1 MLSLENKNTKVNGSN
16 NIRSLNQNFKA
27 RLKDKLGFTLN
38 PYTLVNNALR
48 CKKSGSLQFKSEL
61 IEEVTSKLIRDNS
74 ALSYDKF
81 AYNYFTKLLYR
92 QKCNEIN
99 CDNEAFECYEKFSND
114 DFRPSSFDESF
125 CFKVLDCCKGK
136 GTLKTE
142 LICNFAHFMLDNGDF
157 TPLSARYDFAKNN
170 ADSADASALAVILV
184 SHLLQETPLIDLFTL
199 YYNHCVKDSNNTEKS
214 VNDDNGSALI
224 PEKDSI
230 LKTDNQNHEPDVK
243 YDPCKLSVDDY
254 GLSEDSL
261 KAYLQFL
268 YIFSNRLFTHDV
280 IEENSLHG
288 KFEDHFGSY
297 ARNEIALAKS
307 SSNKSYLD
315 KFVEDSYI
323 YLEKYLFKTDALH
336 DIILFVNEIKSAIE
350 DGKSES
356 ELSDLINSKKLLL
369 LNNLLSHRKEIPRPT
384 LYVLRLVRDCLL
396 LTYLSLTG

>member
-230 LKTDNQNHEPDVK
+230 LKDRK
-243 YDPCKLSVDDY
+243 SV
-254 GLSEDSL
+254 
-261 KAYLQFL
+261 
-268 YIFSNRLFTHDV
+268 V
-280 IEENSLHG
+280 
-288 KFEDHFGSY
+288 
-297 ARNEIALAKS
+297 
-307 SSNKSYLD
+307 
-315 KFVEDSYI
+315 
-323 YLEKYLFKTDALH
+323 
-336 DIILFVNEIKSAIE
+336 
-350 DGKSES
+350 
-356 ELSDLINSKKLLL
+356 
-369 LNNLLSHRKEIPRPT
+369 
-384 LYVLRLVRDCLL
+384 
-396 LTYLSLTG
+396 

>member
-16 NIRSLNQNFKA
+16 KIRSLNQNFKA

-38 PYTLVNNALR
+38 PYALVNNALR
-48 CKKSGSLQFKSEL
+48 CKKSGSLQFKGEL
-61 IEEVTSKLIRDNS
+61 LEEVTSKLIKDNS

-92 QKCNEIN
+92 QKCTEIN
-99 CDNEAFECYEKFSND
+99 CDNEAFECYEMFSND

-142 LICNFAHFMLDNGDF
+142 LICNFAHFMLDKGDF

-170 ADSADASALAVILV
+170 ADSAGDSALAVILV

-214 VNDDNGSALI
+214 VNDDNGSSLI

-230 LKTDNQNHEPDVK
+230 LKTDKQNLETDVK

-254 GLSEDSL
+254 VLSEDSL
-261 KAYLQFL
+261 KAYMQFL

-307 SSNKSYLD
+307 SSNKL
-315 KFVEDSYI
+315 K
-323 YLEKYLFKTDALH
+323 
-336 DIILFVNEIKSAIE
+336 
-350 DGKSES
+350 
-356 ELSDLINSKKLLL
+356 LSQIA
-369 LNNLLSHRKEIPRPT
+369 
-384 LYVLRLVRDCLL
+384 VLRCR
-396 LTYLSLTG
+396 